1 MTNRLHIAGK
11 RFISIGL
18 VPDNWHKNTIQTT
31 ISLNTW
37 ENYML
42 TKAVY
47 PASLDPIHNGHI
59 NIARRATAIFDE
71 ITVAIYA
78 TPKKNLLFSV
88 DERVELAQ
96 EAFKDDSNI
105 SVAKFS
111 GLVVN
116 YAQSIEAVALVRG
129 LRLFGDFEY
138 EFRMGIA
145 NKSLAS
151 DIETVAILAD
161 VRFIH
166 ISSSTVREIA
176 ELGGD
181 VSLLVPSHVNQAL
194 KTRFGY

>member
-1 MTNRLHIAGK
+1 MA
-11 RFISIGL
+11 
-18 VPDNWHKNTIQTT
+18 TT
-31 ISLNTW
+31 
-37 ENYML
+37 
-42 TKAVY
+42 AVY

-59 NIARRATAIFDE
+59 DIARRATTIFDQ

-116 YAQSIEAVALVRG
+116 YAQSIGASALVRG
-129 LRLFGDFEY
+129 LRVFGDFEY

-145 NKSLAS
+145 NKSLAPK
-151 DIETVAILAD
+151 IETIAILAD
-161 VRFIH
+161 VRLIH

-181 VSLLVPSHVNQAL
+181 VSQMVPPHVNQAL
-194 KTRFGY
+194 KNRFGYE

>member
-1 MTNRLHIAGK
+1 M
-11 RFISIGL
+11 S
-18 VPDNWHKNTIQTT
+18 V
-31 ISLNTW
+31 
-37 ENYML
+37 
-42 TKAVY
+42 KAVY

-59 NIARRATAIFDE
+59 DIARRATRIFDE

-88 DERVELAQ
+88 DERVALAQ

-116 YAQSIEAVALVRG
+116 YAQSIGASALVRG
-129 LRLFGDFEY
+129 LRVFGDFEY

-145 NKSLAS
+145 NKSLAP

-161 VRFIH
+161 MRFIH
-166 ISSSTVREIA
+166 ISSSTVREVA

-181 VSLLVPSHVNQAL
+181 VSHMVPPHVERAL
-194 KTRFGY
+194 RTRFEHDSS

>member
-1 MTNRLHIAGK
+1 
-11 RFISIGL
+11 
-18 VPDNWHKNTIQTT
+18 
-31 ISLNTW
+31 
-37 ENYML
+37 ML
-42 TKAVY
+42 RKAVY
-47 PASLDPIHNGHI
+47 PASLDPIHNGHVD
-59 NIARRATAIFDE
+59 IARRAAVIFDE
-71 ITVAIYA
+71 VTVAIYA

-88 DERVELAQ
+88 DERVELAR

-105 SVAKFS
+105 LVAKFS

-116 YAQSIEAVALVRG
+116 YAQSTKAVALVRG

-145 NKSLAS
+145 NKSLAP

-181 VSLLVPSHVNQAL
+181 VSHMVSPHVNQAL
-194 KTRFGY
+194 KTRFGYE